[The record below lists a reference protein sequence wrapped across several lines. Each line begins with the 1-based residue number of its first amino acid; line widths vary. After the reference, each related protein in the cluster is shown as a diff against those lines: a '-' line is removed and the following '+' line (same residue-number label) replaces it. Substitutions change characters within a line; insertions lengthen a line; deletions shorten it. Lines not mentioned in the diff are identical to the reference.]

1 MSVLPSG
8 VRGALT
14 HDTRFPHSVNDSNA
28 LPFAFG
34 NGPQPITQQPPT
46 GFDVATAYT
55 GSNDNAL
62 GPAANEAAINYGV
75 FMDREAWNDRSTG
88 PEMLNFIR
96 AKTRSAMGTGEVYE
110 ALSLSSL
117 NWNLKNDVNFQ
128 AEFFHPT
135 ANSLMETYKL
145 FGVQNGE
152 ASYSDLD
159 DAPFVLHHVARRA
172 KFPNY
177 WSSLDSLKTHRGS
190 VRENDELWL
199 LIRRYE
205 HETPLQITKRRNKNS
220 PGALTHYWQLEPYV
234 SSGQSCFVSLWFL
247 DFKLCADLIS
257 IFVGL
262 IGVCVC

>member
-1 MSVLPSG
+1 MSS
-8 VRGALT
+8 
-14 HDTRFPHSVNDSNA
+14 
-28 LPFAFG
+28 
-34 NGPQPITQQPPT
+34 PQPITQQPPT
-46 GFDVATAYT
+46 GFEVPTAYT

-62 GPAANEAAINYGV
+62 GPASNEAAINYGV
-75 FMDREAWNDRSTG
+75 FMDRDAWTDRSTG

-135 ANSLMETYKL
+135 ANTLMETYKL

-152 ASYSDLD
+152 ATFSDLD

-177 WSSLDSLKTHRGS
+177 WSSLDSLKTHRSAFCVTVLKFQSQCEQTADFCICCLGS
-190 VRENDELWL
+190 L
-199 LIRRYE
+199 LCRKQRFGAR
-205 HETPLQITKRRNKNS
+205 KRRTLADYPTLRTRDTAANDQATQQKLAWS
-220 PGALTHYWQLEPYV
+220 SHSLLATGAV
-234 SSGQSCFVSLWFL
+234 RIVGFVSLLLRCLLNWRGRCL
-247 DFKLCADLIS
+247 S
-257 IFVGL
+257 
-262 IGVCVC
+262 